1 MKFQKT
7 QSLMIPVD
15 FKIFEAFLKHKSKQK
30 MKPALND
37 RRILTAASVI
47 LHLVGAF
54 ERAQEGK
61 N

>member
-1 MKFQKT
+1 MNP
-7 QSLMIPVD
+7 ID
-15 FKIFEAFLKHKSKQK
+15 FKIVEGFFNHKNKQK

-37 RRILTAASVI
+37 RRILIAASVT

-54 ERAQEGK
+54 ERAEKGK